1 MKSEYE
7 IRRQLEEVYRRRLS
21 NRVER
26 YTCCMCRNCVNGI
39 SRDFDLG
46 DFGSVSKWEC
56 KDGRK
61 CGEKCG
67 FECKW
72 SVSDIEA
79 RMIKDISDPSTCGAK
94 EPKIAMLMW
103 VLHGQPASSSQ
114 EPEREEKPSG
124 SWISRFFRRICGRG

>member
-1 MKSEYE
+1 MKSECE
-7 IRRQLEEVYRRRLS
+7 IRRQLEEVYHRRLS

-26 YTCCMCRNCVNGI
+26 YTCRMCRNCVNGI

-61 CGEKCG
+61 CSETCG
-67 FECKW
+67 FECKR

-103 VLHGQPASSSQ
+103 VLHGHPASTAG
-114 EPEREEKPSG
+114 EVEKARPSG
-124 SWISRFFRRICGRG
+124 GWISRFFRRICGRG